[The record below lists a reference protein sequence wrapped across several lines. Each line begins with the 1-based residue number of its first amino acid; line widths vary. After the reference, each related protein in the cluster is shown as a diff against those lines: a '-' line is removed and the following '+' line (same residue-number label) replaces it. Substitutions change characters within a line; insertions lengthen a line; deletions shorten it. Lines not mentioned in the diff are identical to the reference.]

1 MIVCINDHPDW
12 ILNHFREKSLHM
24 CVREFL
30 YALIEWGM
38 SVSTVGDTIQWAWNS
53 GLYKKKMSL
62 APALYL

>member
-1 MIVCINDHPDW
+1 
-12 ILNHFREKSLHM
+12 M

-30 YALIEWGM
+30 YALIDWGM

-62 APALYL
+62 TPALYL